1 MSEETP
7 EQKENKPTKKW
18 HKVKVFDTYDEAS
31 TLKAELMNESDN
43 SDLQVKIK
51 RCGDG
56 GTQFK
61 VKTHRPKK

>member
-1 MSEETP
+1 MSKEISDE
-7 EQKENKPTKKW
+7 KENKPIKKW
-18 HKVKVFDTYDEAS
+18 HKVKVFDTYGEADA
-31 TLKAELMNESDN
+31 LRAELMNESDN
-43 SDLQVKIK
+43 SDLQIKIK